1 MPRANKTARI
11 STGGYYPPHGL
22 YESMEPHEE
31 EEPLEQEVDSPA
43 PAPTPEPFQ
52 EEPEEEEPEEVEVVL
67 LSDDDDYEEDAIPED
82 EPISPLGWTTKVWYK
97 PRCESSVSHHDLWG
111 FFRPTKVCKVSAVA
125 IRERSS

>member
-22 YESMEPHEE
+22 SMEPHEE

-52 EEPEEEEPEEVEVVL
+52 EEPKEEPEEVEVVAF
-67 LSDDDDYEEDAIPED
+67 SDDDEEDAVQED
-82 EPISPLGWTTKVWYK
+82 EPIPPLGWTTKV
-97 PRCESSVSHHDLWG
+97 
-111 FFRPTKVCKVSAVA
+111 
-125 IRERSS
+125 